1 VGSSLYTFDDVSVAP
16 NGIAI
21 LDGVS
26 AEVPDQGI
34 TGIVG
39 PSGSGKT
46 TLLRLCNR
54 LEVPIRGR
62 VVFRGTA
69 VTDIDPLQ
77 LRHDAGMVFQLPTL
91 FGGTVRDNLLVAKAD
106 ASEAE
111 MELALEGAELAAAFL
126 DRHGDEL
133 SGGEAQ
139 RACVARTLIA
149 GPEVLLCDE
158 VTSSLDAAPRIALE
172 RTARRLADDGMPVL
186 WVTHDL
192 DQARRIADYLLVLI
206 AGRVRYAGTPSDANR
221 AAGDVMEFLDAG

>member
-1 VGSSLYTFDDVSVAP
+1 MEPLYAFDDVSVAP

-21 LDGVS
+21 LEGVS
-26 AEVPDQGI
+26 AEVPDHGI

-46 TLLRLCNR
+46 TLLRLCNH
-54 LEVPIRGR
+54 LEVPNRGR
-62 VVFRGTA
+62 VLFKGTA
-69 VTDIDPLQ
+69 VTDIDPLE
-77 LRHDAGMVFQLPTL
+77 LRHHAGMVFQRPTL
-91 FGGTVRDNLLVAKAD
+91 FGGSVRHNLLVAKAD

-111 MELALEGAELAAAFL
+111 MESALEGAELAAAFL
-126 DRHGDEL
+126 DRHGEEL

-139 RACVARTLIA
+139 RACIARTLIA
-149 GPEVLLCDE
+149 GPDVLLCDE
-158 VTSSLDAAPRIALE
+158 VTSSLDAGPRMALE

-206 AGRVRYAGTPSDANR
+206 AGKVRYAGTPSEANS
-221 AAGDVMEFLDAG
+221 AARDVMEFLDAG